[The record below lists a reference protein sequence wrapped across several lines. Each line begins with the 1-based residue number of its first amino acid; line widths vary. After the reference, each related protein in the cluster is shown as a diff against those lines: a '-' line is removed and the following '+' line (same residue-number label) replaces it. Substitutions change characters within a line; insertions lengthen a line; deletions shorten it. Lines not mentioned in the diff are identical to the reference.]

1 MTAQELDAGEHT
13 LQIVARAAGRRALG
27 GADGEVDRLV
37 AVRAQRVERHVLA
50 DLNAEAE
57 LHAELLEHVD
67 LRVDNVLLEAEARD
81 AEREHTAGHG
91 LLLKHGHGVALDGEV
106 VRAAQTGRAG
116 RPIWLSIFGTKR
128 VLASRSFSAM
138 NFLMSSM
145 AIGSSMLPRVQAS
158 SQRLLQMRP
167 QTAGN
172 GFSFLMSSSASV

>member
-1 MTAQELDAGEHT
+1 MTAIFSGY
-13 LQIVARAAGRRALG
+13 
-27 GADGEVDRLV
+27 
-37 AVRAQRVERHVLA
+37 
-50 DLNAEAE
+50 
-57 LHAELLEHVD
+57 
-67 LRVDNVLLEAEARD
+67 
-81 AEREHTAGHG
+81 
-91 LLLKHGHGVALDGEV
+91 
-106 VRAAQTGRAG
+106 G

-172 GFSFLMSSSASV
+172 GFSYLMSSSASV